1 MLQHLELLQTP
12 LSWALLILS
21 LSLYVLNS
29 FRRRRTPNKHSAT
42 STQPSKGPS
51 TEHSEE
57 AYYSIPSD
65 PSFSLTSTQ
74 PLKLRPFKPTYHM
87 TMALESSS
95 IPDLIAMDTSF
106 PARCKIRSSLIS
118 TERPE
123 VLACTPRG
131 TAPVLELYSWLVGTY
146 LPARFPSVYVR
157 SERSGVKNEVTGEE
171 MPLSVDD
178 GMTAL
183 EILGRNVDDEFLL
196 MLPGEHE
203 GDEGR
208 YRLEAFVNCFP
219 SGFNTRKKLGM
230 RLNEIHGPVPGYKAK
245 LEKSMDRFFASLPIG
260 KVVKRANWSISTNT
274 DLFCLAGNHM
284 SADDIADHIDEEIDL
299 NKTVLRCERQTLHR
313 LPKTRA
319 LVFAFKTYQYP
330 IQEVRDEGSGEEL
343 AAAIDGLASGSVP
356 DITIYKRQVV
366 WGEKVKALLRGEIDA

>member
-1 MLQHLELLQTP
+1 MASRNCRLIARPNVRLIRLIYSLTDRDLYTSLAQSIPVTPTSKGTPEHGDDEWRNASTSRASSDTAIMGASHTQSELICLEQLSQKTDSEQSTSLCLCTKSTPSISQTHILQ
-12 LSWALLILS
+12 
-21 LSLYVLNS
+21 
-29 FRRRRTPNKHSAT
+29 HSAT

-245 LEKSMDRFFASLPIG
+245 
-260 KVVKRANWSISTNT
+260 
-274 DLFCLAGNHM
+274 
-284 SADDIADHIDEEIDL
+284 
-299 NKTVLRCERQTLHR
+299 
-313 LPKTRA
+313 
-319 LVFAFKTYQYP
+319 
-330 IQEVRDEGSGEEL
+330 
-343 AAAIDGLASGSVP
+343 
-356 DITIYKRQVV
+356 
-366 WGEKVKALLRGEIDA
+366 